1 MVLAHWP
8 EIPNIA
14 FKPSSYQLLLLSVA
28 FAGSPHGQNMN
39 VVPTVCLSA
48 KLEVTMMIHYQSHD
62 IFSAQ
67 LGRFA
72 RALLFLHPLVPVFFD
87 NCCCFK

>member
-1 MVLAHWP
+1 MVLAHRP

-28 FAGSPHGQNMN
+28 FAGSPHGQNTN

-62 IFSAQ
+62 IFSEQ
-67 LGRFA
+67 S
-72 RALLFLHPLVPVFFD
+72 
-87 NCCCFK
+87 